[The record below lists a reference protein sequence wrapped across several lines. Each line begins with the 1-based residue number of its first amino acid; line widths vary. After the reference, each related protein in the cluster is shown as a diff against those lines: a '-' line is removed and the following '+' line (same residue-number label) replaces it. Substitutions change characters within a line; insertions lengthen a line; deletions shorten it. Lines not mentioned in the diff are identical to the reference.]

1 MRKEEFLKR
10 LRKRLSGL
18 PDKDT
23 DERISFYS
31 EIIDD
36 RIEDGLTEEEAVAAI
51 GTVDSVVEQIINE
64 TPIKTLVNQRI
75 KPKRKLKTAEIILL
89 ICTSPLWLSLLLS
102 AFAVVLALY
111 VSLWSVIISLI
122 ASSVSVAASGA
133 ACAVF
138 GIFSACSGNWCPGLA
153 IFGAGLVLLGLSIF
167 MFYGCKWATR
177 TALLLTKKLVY
188 GIKLCFIGK
197 GEK

>member
-75 KPKRKLKTAEIILL
+75 KPKRKLI
-89 ICTSPLWLSLLLS
+89 TSFLFSYLHTIRFTIHFHQRAQSR
-102 AFAVVLALY
+102 F
-111 VSLWSVIISLI
+111 VSFPDL
-122 ASSVSVAASGA
+122 
-133 ACAVF
+133 
-138 GIFSACSGNWCPGLA
+138 
-153 IFGAGLVLLGLSIF
+153 
-167 MFYGCKWATR
+167 R
-177 TALLLTKKLVY
+177 Q
-188 GIKLCFIGK
+188 
-197 GEK
+197 